1 MTKAN
6 GKSEAAPKNL
16 PEMEEDD
23 HGGESSARSPF
34 APALDAKQI
43 LEQLERILNSPTF
56 RNSKRQSSF
65 LRYIVEETL
74 NGHADQLKERTIGVN
89 VFGRECDYDTNADPI
104 VRVSAGELRKR
115 LAQYYFEAAE
125 PGEIRIELPAGSYIP
140 EFRPP
145 LPSAVTPAQA
155 APAAIKH
162 PAFRTIHLA
171 FAIATA
177 AIFVLLLWLQPW
189 VPHAPFAQFWRP
201 IFESND
207 PVLVILPGRRF
218 FVPPPSAEDS
228 ATGGQPARPQSPQP
242 EQTTSRQPPLW
253 VRLEDAAAM
262 SELAG
267 VLHAHKKTVRLL
279 AQSETTLPDMKSG
292 PVILVGVFTN
302 QLTMRL
308 SSQARYAFTS
318 DPETNTP
325 WLQDRQ
331 EPNNKQ
337 WQLTRTS
344 DQELTDYA
352 VVSRVLDPGTG
363 QPTIIAAGITGTGT
377 AAAGKFI
384 SDPQAMQAV
393 SRLAPR
399 RWDQMNA
406 QVVLR
411 IHIKN
416 RQVVSTE
423 PIAAYFW

>member
-1 MTKAN
+1 VAKIN

-16 PEMEEDD
+16 PEMEENG
-23 HGGESSARSPF
+23 HPGEPSNHAPL
-34 APALDAKQI
+34 APAPETSQV
-43 LEQLERILNSPTF
+43 LEQLERILNSPAF

-115 LAQYYFEAAE
+115 LAQYYFEVAGA
-125 PGEIRIELPAGSYIP
+125 GEIRIELPAGSYVP
-140 EFRPP
+140 EFRSP
-145 LPSAVTPAQA
+145 LTPAPA
-155 APAAIKH
+155 RKTAVPAALRR
-162 PAFRTIHLA
+162 PAVRPVHLII
-171 FAIATA
+171 AIAATA
-177 AIFVLLLWLQPW
+177 TAVLLFWLQPW
-189 VPHAPFAQFWRP
+189 IPRSPFAQFWGP
-201 IFESND
+201 IFESSG
-207 PVLVILPGRRF
+207 PVLVILPGQRF
-218 FVPPPSAEDS
+218 LPPPPAAEDS
-228 ATGGQPARPQSPQP
+228 GGREQPARPPSPP
-242 EQTTSRQPPLW
+242 PDQTARRQPPLW

-267 VLHAHKKTVRLL
+267 VLHAHNKTVRLM
-279 AQSETTLPDMKSG
+279 AQSEATLPDMKSG
-292 PVILVGVFTN
+292 SVILIGAFTN
-302 QLTMRL
+302 QLTLRL
-308 SSQARYAFTS
+308 SNQARYTFTS
-318 DPETNTP
+318 EPETNTP

-331 EPNNKQ
+331 DPNNKQ
-337 WQLTRTS
+337 WKLVRIS

-352 VVSRVLDPGTG
+352 IVSRVLDPGTG
-363 QPTIIAAGITGTGT
+363 RPTIIAAGITGGGTT
-377 AAAGKFI
+377 AAGRFI
-384 SDPQAMQAV
+384 SDPQAMQQI

-416 RQVVSTE
+416 RQPVSAE